1 LKEKIHFNLKITDL
15 SELTNPF
22 VYFQNVNVTRDGFLI
37 LSDDLGSPTPISDP
51 CQLFPW
57 LRRPEDLERRTL
69 KIEILYRN
77 GIIMCR
83 YLHLSKLYP
92 IEYPKIALQISHNIY
107 QNQYLFYKE
116 KKIQKIYKE
125 QYQSKEEP
133 KEAKLAVNPLPEN
146 AAASSARPNADHAEA
161 MIEKI

>member
-1 LKEKIHFNLKITDL
+1 MQPRHDLYKITKEKINFNLKITDL

-37 LSDDLGSPTPISDP
+37 LSDDLGSPTPINDP

-57 LRRPEDLERRTL
+57 LKKPEDLERRTL
-69 KIEILYRN
+69 KIEILYKN

-92 IEYPKIALQISHNIY
+92 IEYPKIALQISTNIY

-116 KKIQKIYKE
+116 KK
-125 QYQSKEEP
+125 
-133 KEAKLAVNPLPEN
+133 L
-146 AAASSARPNADHAEA
+146 
-161 MIEKI
+161 